1 MADKPKR
8 KGLMSLLTEYQ
19 NENNKSG
26 LTKDGDSRSD
36 IAEARRRQAKV
47 KAQASKPKPKP
58 AAKKTTP
65 AKKTTSNPTPA
76 KKTPL
81 PKRPAMPSS
90 AQSNKDGTYGKSM
103 PSNPKVGITMA
114 PRKKRP
120 GTGRT
125 GEAAAKAANR
135 STKGSSHKETMTAAK
150 KRAMRLKARRG
161 R

>member
-1 MADKPKR
+1 MAEKR
-8 KGLMSLLTEYQ
+8 KGLMSLLTKYQ

-47 KAQASKPKPKP
+47 KEGAKKKTPPKPR
-58 AAKKTTP
+58 
-65 AKKTTSNPTPA
+65 TTSNPTPA
-76 KKTPL
+76 KKPPL

-103 PSNPKVGITMA
+103 PSNPKLKNVTMA

-125 GEAAAKAANR
+125 GAAAAKAANR
-135 STKGSSHKETMTAAK
+135 AGPQPKNKHKET
-150 KRAMRLKARRG
+150 KRKVNRRG
-161 R
+161 RRV

>member
-1 MADKPKR
+1 
-8 KGLMSLLTEYQ
+8 MSLLTEYQ

-47 KAQASKPKPKP
+47 KEGAKKKTPPKPR
-58 AAKKTTP
+58 
-65 AKKTTSNPTPA
+65 TTSNPTPA
-76 KKTPL
+76 KKPPL

-103 PSNPKVGITMA
+103 PSNPKVGVTMK

-135 STKGSSHKETMTAAK
+135 STKGSNHKETMTAAK
-150 KRAMRLKARRG
+150 KRAMRLRARRG

>member
-1 MADKPKR
+1 MADKKR
-8 KGLMSLLTEYQ
+8 KGLMSLLSEYQ
-19 NENNKSG
+19 TEKGYGGKVSGKGPVKSG
-26 LTKDGDSRSD
+26 KEYGKTLKKNKKEDASGP
-36 IAEARRRQAKV
+36 KV
-47 KAQASKPKPKP
+47 MAPPKKP
-58 AAKKTTP
+58 AAKG
-65 AKKTTSNPTPA
+65 NG
-76 KKTPL
+76 
-81 PKRPAMPSS
+81 
-90 AQSNKDGTYGKSM
+90 DGTYGKSM

-150 KRAMRLKARRG
+150 KRAMRLRARRG

>member
-1 MADKPKR
+1 MADKKR

-26 LTKDGDSRSD
+26 LTKDGDSKSD
-36 IAEARRRQAKV
+36 IAEARARQAKV

-65 AKKTTSNPTPA
+65 AKASTPA
-76 KKTPL
+76 KKTT
-81 PKRPAMPSS
+81 PKAKPS

-103 PSNPKVGITMA
+103 PSNPKVGITMK
-114 PRKKRP
+114 PRKQRP

-125 GEAAAKAANR
+125 GAAAAKAANR
-135 STKGSSHKETMTAAK
+135 TQGKPKNQHKETMTAAK